1 MAHWTATVNA
11 PTPITVKANSARGIV
26 GELGYNTKA
35 LAAADTITIT
45 SPSGRSAECRI
56 DWEAGTLRGIGATA
70 TDGTGIVANWRTIQA
85 FDRLDAAIIRAR
97 KLRPAPVA
105 IEEPAPAQEEPAP
118 VAEAFAAFVSNLPGA
133 RRYASERNLATRKFA
148 AFLIEKG
155 HYEDAFAR
163 IRDGYGTG
171 SAVAY
176 VELLKAYGMTPRW

>member
-11 PTPITVKANSARGIV
+11 PTPITVKASSARGIV

-35 LAAADTITIT
+35 LAAAETITVT
-45 SPSGRSAECRI
+45 SPAGRVSECRI
-56 DWEAGTLRGIGATA
+56 DWEDCTLRGIG
-70 TDGTGIVANWRTIQA
+70 GSGVVANWRTAQA
-85 FDRLDAAIIRAR
+85 FDRLDAAIERAR
-97 KLRPAPVA
+97 KLRPAPSAV
-105 IEEPAPAQEEPAP
+105 EEPAP

-148 AFLIEKG
+148 AYLIEKG

-163 IRDGYGTG
+163 IRDGYGTD

-176 VELLKAYGMTPRW
+176 VELLKSYGMTPRW